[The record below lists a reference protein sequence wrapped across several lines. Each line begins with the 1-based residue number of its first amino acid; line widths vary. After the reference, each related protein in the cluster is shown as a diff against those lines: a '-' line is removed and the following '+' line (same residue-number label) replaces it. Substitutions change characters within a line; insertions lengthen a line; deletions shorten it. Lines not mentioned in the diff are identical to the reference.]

1 MTRPARRRGEWRWY
15 GFVFLC
21 WVGGAT
27 ALWYTL
33 QAVNGR

>member
-1 MTRPARRRGEWRWY
+1 MRREWRWY
-15 GFVFLC
+15 GFVLLC
-21 WVGGAT
+21 WCAGAT